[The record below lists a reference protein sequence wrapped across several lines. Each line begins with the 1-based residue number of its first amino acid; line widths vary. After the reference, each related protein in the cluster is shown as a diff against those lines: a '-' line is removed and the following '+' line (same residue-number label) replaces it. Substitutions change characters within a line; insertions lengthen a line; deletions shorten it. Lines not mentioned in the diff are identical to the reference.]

1 MTLSK
6 IKVVFIW
13 ALFLA
18 GILPSVFAQEDLPA
32 VKLMTQD
39 KQAVLP
45 ADVQSR
51 LRRQLTA
58 LLQSSN
64 FHSGPDD
71 KRSVFTFPGVQ
82 QDYRDT
88 VAAGK
93 YLLLIF
99 SSAQKI
105 STAGG
110 EVTVTEIIV
119 GLRRPHSKNS
129 VFTIDDS
136 GRVIGHAKYSGT
148 IFVELEKTV
157 AEVSP

>member
-1 MTLSK
+1 MAPLK
-6 IKVVFIW
+6 IKMVFIW

-18 GILPSVFAQEDLPA
+18 GVLPPAFAQEDLPA
-32 VKLMTQD
+32 VKLMTPD
-39 KQAVLP
+39 KPAVLP
-45 ADVQSR
+45 AEVQSR

-71 KRSVFTFPGVQ
+71 KQHIFTLPEVQ
-82 QDYRDT
+82 QDYRDS
-88 VAAGK
+88 VIAGK

-105 STAGG
+105 RTAGG

-119 GLRRPHSKNS
+119 GLRRPNSKNS

-157 AEVSP
+157 AEVYP